1 MAVRK
6 FKPTTPGQRHKV
18 IGVFKNEVSTAKN
31 PFEGNAA
38 EGEVLKVSKITPEK
52 SLTVGKRSTGGRNT
66 KGQLSTRYRG
76 GGHKRKLRLIDFK
89 RNNDGVPAVVKTIEY
104 DPNRSARI
112 ALLFYKDGSKSY
124 VIAPNG
130 LQVGQIVESGEDAAP
145 EVGNTLP
152 LAKIPVGTL
161 IHCIELRPG
170 QGACM
175 ARSAGTFAQLT
186 SREGNYAIIKL
197 PSGETRKV
205 LLTCRATVGVVGNS
219 DHALE
224 QSGKAGR
231 SRWLGRRPH
240 NRGVVMNPVDHPMG
254 GGEGRQ
260 SGGHPRSRTGLY
272 AKGLKTRSPKKH
284 SSKYI
289 IERRKK

>member
-6 FKPTTPGQRHKV
+6 LKPTTPGQRHKI
-18 IGVFKNEVSTAKN
+18 IGVFDDITA
-31 PFEGNAA
+31 
-38 EGEVLKVSKITPEK
+38 STPEK
-52 SLTVGKRSTGGRNT
+52 SLVVGKRVTGGRNNEGHRT
-66 KGQLSTRYRG
+66 MRYLG

-89 RNNDGVPAVVKTIEY
+89 RNKDGVPATVKSIEY

-112 ALLFYKDGSKSY
+112 ALLYYVDGSKAY
-124 VIAPNG
+124 IIAPNG
-130 LQVGQIVESGEDAAP
+130 LQVGSTVVSGENATPDL
-145 EVGNTLP
+145 GNALP
-152 LAKIPVGTL
+152 LSNIPVGTL
-161 IHCIELRPG
+161 IHNIELRPG
-170 QGACM
+170 QGAKI
-175 ARSAGTFAQLT
+175 ARSAGNFAQLT
-186 SREGNYAIIKL
+186 SREGNYAIVKL
-197 PSGETRKV
+197 PSGETRKILAACKV
-205 LLTCRATVGVVGNS
+205 TIGVVGNS

-272 AKGLKTRSPKKH
+272 AKGLKTRAPKKQ

>member
-18 IGVFKNEVSTAKN
+18 IGT
-31 PFEGNAA
+31 FE
-38 EGEVLKVSKITPEK
+38 EITKSAPEK
-52 SLTVGKRSTGGRNT
+52 SLTVGKRSTGGRNNEGHLT
-66 KGQLSTRYRG
+66 MRYLG
-76 GGHKRKLRLIDFK
+76 GGHKRRYRFIDFK
-89 RNNDGVPAVVKTIEY
+89 RNKDGVPARVKSIEY

-112 ALLFYKDGSKSY
+112 ALLYYADGYKAY
-124 VIAPNG
+124 IIAPNG
-130 LQVGQIVESGEDAAP
+130 LQVGATVESGENVAP
-145 EVGNTLP
+145 ELGNALP
-152 LAKIPVGTL
+152 LSSIPVGTL
-161 IHCIELRPG
+161 IHNIELRPG

-186 SREGNYAIIKL
+186 SREGTYAIIKL

-205 LLTCRATVGVVGNS
+205 LAACRATIGVVGNS

-260 SGGHPRSRTGLY
+260 SGGHPRSRNGLY
-272 AKGLKTRSPKKH
+272 AKGLKTRAPKKQ

>member
-6 FKPTTPGQRHKV
+6 LKPTTPGQRHKI
-18 IGVFKNEVSTAKN
+18 IGVFDDITAS
-31 PFEGNAA
+31 A
-38 EGEVLKVSKITPEK
+38 PEK
-52 SLTVGKRSTGGRNT
+52 SLVVGKRVSGGRNNEGHRT
-66 KGQLSTRYRG
+66 MRYLG

-89 RNNDGVPAVVKTIEY
+89 RNKDGVPATVKSIEY

-112 ALLFYKDGSKSY
+112 ALLYYVDGEKAY
-124 VIAPNG
+124 IIAPNG
-130 LQVGQIVESGEDAAP
+130 LEVGSTVVSGENAAP
-145 EVGNTLP
+145 DLGNALP
-152 LAKIPVGTL
+152 LSHIPVGTL
-161 IHCIELRPG
+161 IHNIELRPG
-170 QGACM
+170 QGAKI
-175 ARSAGTFAQLT
+175 ARSAGNFAQLT
-186 SREGNYAIIKL
+186 SREGDYAIVKL
-197 PSGETRKV
+197 PSGETRKI
-205 LLTCRATVGVVGNS
+205 LAACKATIGVVGNS

-272 AKGLKTRSPKKH
+272 AKGLKTRAPKKQ